1 MKDPKN
7 PTGFYRDVAPWMID
21 DVDPASGFAHIDPKT
36 GKLTVEHIENCSGC
50 ALCEGDQ

>member
-21 DVDPASGFAHIDPKT
+21 DVDPKT
-36 GKLTVEHIENCSGC
+36 GKLTPEHIEECTGC
-50 ALCEGDQ
+50 PLCEGDE